1 MEHTHDLRRLGG
13 KNILFVGL
21 SGEVGQEQI
30 LVLDSGQRLS
40 SRLVDVTRFAQ
51 ELEIFLTV
59 RAKVNSG
66 RAMVQ
71 VVSYVH
77 RRLAASALLI
87 LAAQDGKALVEGGL
101 WACLG

>member
-40 SRLVDVTRFAQ
+40 PRLVGVTGFAQ
-51 ELEIFLTV
+51 KLKVFITV
-59 RAKVNSG
+59 RAKVNPG

-77 RRLAASALLI
+77 RGFTASTLLI
-87 LAAQDGKALVEGGL
+87 LAVQDGKALVEGGL
-101 WACLG
+101 RACLG